1 MNDIR
6 SGTYIDPYDNLAIR
20 SPAGNWTVFAT
31 DEISNE
37 ERFMFHPE
45 PRKLDSMVMMFV
57 YIGEIEGRKTRAD
70 KRNF

>member
-1 MNDIR
+1 MIKP
-6 SGTYIDPYDNLAIR
+6 GIYCDPFDNIAIR
-20 SPAGNWTVFAT
+20 SYAGNWQIWGSDSV
-31 DEISNE
+31 SPE
-37 ERFMFHPE
+37 ERFMNHPE